1 MRFSTRTVGDRMHNA
16 MKGVTVEDTDEDH
29 LFREATLSLYTEEKQ
44 KEIEHIEPYG
54 FSSRVK
60 KPDGDANN
68 KKKAE
73 GVMIFTGGN
82 RSHGVLI
89 VAGDRR
95 YRLRSL
101 KEGELALYDDQG
113 QQVHFSRDGIVTSA
127 PKGKKIVAQIMD
139 SEKAPS
145 PPQSS
150 SSSTSSA
157 STGSSTGQADKNKY
171 GQSPQTTQK
180 SFASFTLTKDS
191 LAVQHPAKITLG
203 IGPSGGNSTAS
214 LEMLP
219 DKITYTVGGSS
230 RTITT
235 GEIKDASPSI
245 KHNG

>member
-1 MRFSTRTVGDRMHNA
+1 MHNA

-29 LFREATLSLYTEEKQ
+29 LFREATLSLYSEEKQ

-60 KPDGDANN
+60 KPDGEANN

-101 KEGELALYDDQG
+101 QEGELALYDDQG
-113 QQVHFSRDGIVTSA
+113 QQVHLSRDGIVTSA

-139 SEKAPS
+139 SEKAPP

-150 SSSTSSA
+150 SSSSSSSS
-157 STGSSTGQADKNKY
+157 STGSSTASADRKKY
-171 GQSPQTTQK
+171 GQSPQSTQK
-180 SFASFTLTKDS
+180 SFATFTLTKDS

-203 IGPSGGNSTAS
+203 IGPSGGNATAS

-219 DKITYTVGGSS
+219 DKITYSVGGST
-230 RTITT
+230 RTMTS
-235 GEIKDASPSI
+235 GEIKDASPKI
-245 KHNG
+245 NHNG